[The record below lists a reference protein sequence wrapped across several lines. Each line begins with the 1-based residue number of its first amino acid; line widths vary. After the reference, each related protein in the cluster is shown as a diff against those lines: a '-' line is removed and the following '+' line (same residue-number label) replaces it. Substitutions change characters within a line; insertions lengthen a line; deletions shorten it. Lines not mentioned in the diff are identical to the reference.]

1 MNIDKLM
8 EMVDE
13 DIGKPLR
20 RDMIEWEASRNQAL
34 HQKYRKILYHEKVDL
49 DRMKASIEPLRRAKR
64 EYYLAVDAKPTFA
77 LKLDT
82 KVKVQ
87 TEETEGKKRVIK
99 DEVMYYVDTDPDIV
113 RAKELLSLQAEKIE
127 FLKDTLDDIRR
138 RSFSQSIIINTQ
150 RFKHCLEN
158 LGQVIEITDPEYESS

>member
-1 MNIDKLM
+1 MDIDTLM
-8 EMVDE
+8 SMVEE

-34 HQKYRKILYHEKVDL
+34 HQKYRKILYQEKLEL

-64 EYYLAVDAKPTFA
+64 EYYLAVDEKPTFP
-77 LKLDT
+77 LRLDT

-99 DEVMYYVDTDPDIV
+99 DEVMYYVDTDPDII
-113 RAKELLSLQAEKIE
+113 RAKELLSMQAEKIE
-127 FLKDTLDDIRR
+127 YLKDILDDIRR
-138 RSFSQSIIINTQ
+138 RSYSQSIILNTQ
-150 RFKHCLEN
+150 RFKHGLEN
-158 LGQVIEITDPEYESS
+158 LGQVIDMSDPDWDQ